1 MTGIPPEA
9 TPVRY
14 RAAMETTS
22 EVTPETD
29 DDARSGTAPEVEEAE
44 RAERRRL
51 AANRFGWIV
60 AWGVSVVA
68 LIVGISLTGVGTAE
82 HIVEYSDSYDV
93 FRREVWPAGLVL
105 LGVGALG
112 VIATALAT
120 TVLTQKR

>member
-1 MTGIPPEA
+1 
-9 TPVRY
+9 
-14 RAAMETTS
+14 METTS

-29 DDARSGTAPEVEEAE
+29 DDARSGTVPEAEEAE
-44 RAERRRL
+44 HAERRQL
-51 AANRFGWIV
+51 AVNRFGWIV

-120 TVLTQKR
+120 AVLTQKR